1 MTVLAGLFRLRSFN
15 LSHNQIHTIIQVS
28 WSEGLDGS
36 FKENVLLVCLIK
48 TKKFKFPLSNLYLLI
63 RLI

>member
-28 WSEGLDGS
+28 SGEN
-36 FKENVLLVCLIK
+36 FKENVLLVCFIR

>member
-48 TKKFKFPLSNLYLLI
+48 TKKVQISSV
-63 RLI
+63 